1 MLIKILKYFLFYL
14 KGILF
19 FPHMLLFFISNNR
32 ELLKLDAIN
41 TIKPLDLS
49 YKCNGA
55 LAVLWLLENDRYFR
69 TMFYSRIGILSNL
82 VSWYTP
88 GEHTFM
94 PCCPSVGGGI
104 YLAHPYATI
113 LNAKSIGKNFTVRQ
127 CTTIGNKKDGRN
139 DLVPVIGDNVNVGA
153 NVVIIGDITIG
164 NNVIIGAGSVVTHDI
179 PDNSIVVGNPAHI
192 IRTF

>member
-94 PCCPSVGGGI
+94 PCCPSVGGAFI
-104 YLAHPYATI
+104 WLI
-113 LNAKSIGKNFTVRQ
+113 LMQPF
-127 CTTIGNKKDGRN
+127 
-139 DLVPVIGDNVNVGA
+139 
-153 NVVIIGDITIG
+153 
-164 NNVIIGAGSVVTHDI
+164 
-179 PDNSIVVGNPAHI
+179 
-192 IRTF
+192 